1 LDQPQGARPRGS
13 YEPGLALVQCAF
25 LLLLA
30 PHLGFVPLWDS
41 SEYVEHC
48 LLPAIRDLRPFELNC
63 FGHPSMGYMGILAV
77 PQLLFGPSATVLN
90 LTNAL
95 LGIASIWGVF
105 AILRAVY
112 PECPPRD
119 RCLLTALYAFW
130 PAVAA
135 SCLNMSPDFGVLVFS
150 VVTVA
155 FLVQNDMARAA
166 IAGLFLVFSKE
177 SGVLLYGL
185 AVAAYVLLL
194 LRETRET
201 PGAPRRARA
210 SPWLLAVP
218 LAAFGLFAASRT
230 LVRRPVIF
238 AAPVEKGHLSL
249 DPRTVIAGVY
259 APAMWILN
267 GGWVLPLTF
276 VLAPI
281 VALLFPGPRRRWEK
295 LGIGKNRRTLFL
307 AVLLLGSAYGLTRYE
322 TFMNVRYLLPIYPF
336 LIALWFLPVTVL
348 TGESRARSVFLA
360 LCLAWIAAGVYRTT
374 DPVSKGVWGTFDFG
388 NHKILSLT
396 SLTGECCGFGRD
408 QLPYNLEFLKFGEIQ
423 GDIFAWIR
431 PEIATAL
438 VANRRADRTG
448 RVTPDGRRT
457 LRLDDTLTIR
467 FVTPENIEK
476 RLRRPETV
484 YFFAFPN
491 FSNAADLDRL
501 QQSYRIESIR
511 RFRRQGYEIPV
522 YVLRAK
528 KVQALS

>member
-1 LDQPQGARPRGS
+1 LEHFQSARLRDR
-13 YEPGLALVQCAF
+13 YDPGLALVQCAF

-41 SEYVEHC
+41 NEYAERC
-48 LLPAIRDLRPFELNC
+48 LLPAIHDMRPLELNC
-63 FGHPSMGYMGILAV
+63 WGHPSMGYMGILAV
-77 PQLLFGPSATVLN
+77 PQLFFGPSAIVLN

-95 LGIASIWGVF
+95 LGVASIWGVF
-105 AILRAVY
+105 SILRAIY

-130 PAVAA
+130 PAVLA

-155 FLVQNDMARAA
+155 FFLRNEMSGAA

-185 AVAAYVLLL
+185 AVAAYVVLLG
-194 LRETRET
+194 RGTRET
-201 PGAPRRARA
+201 PGSPRRGRA
-210 SPWLLAVP
+210 SWWLLASP
-218 LAAFGLFAASRT
+218 LVAFGLFSASRI

-238 AAPVEKGHLSL
+238 EALVEKGHLSL

-259 APAMWILN
+259 APAIWILN
-267 GGWVLPLTF
+267 GGWVLPLSL

-281 VALLFPGPRRRWEK
+281 VALLFPGPRRRWAK
-295 LGIGKNRRTLFL
+295 LGIGRDRRTLFL

-322 TFMNVRYLLPIYPF
+322 TFVNVRYLLPIYPF
-336 LIALWFLPVTVL
+336 LIVLWYLPLTVL
-348 TGESRARSVFLA
+348 SGESRARSVCLA
-360 LCLAWIAAGVYRTT
+360 LGLVWIAAGIYRTT
-374 DPVSKGVWGTFDFG
+374 DPVSKRVWGTFDFG
-388 NHKILSLT
+388 EHKILSLT

-423 GDIFAWIR
+423 GDIFAWLR
-431 PEIATAL
+431 PEVTTAM

-467 FVTPENIEK
+467 FVTPENIER
-476 RLRRPETV
+476 RLRRPEIV

-491 FSNAADLDRL
+491 FSNDADLDRL

-511 RFRRQGYEIPV
+511 HFRRQGYEIPV

-528 KVQALS
+528 KGQA

>member
-1 LDQPQGARPRGS
+1 LVQLQGARPRGR
-13 YEPGLALVQCAF
+13 YDPGLALVQCAF

-41 SEYVEHC
+41 SEYVDHC
-48 LLPAIRDLRPFELNC
+48 LFPAIRDLNPLELNC
-63 FGHPSMGYMGILAV
+63 WGHPSMGYMGILAV
-77 PQLLFGPSATVLN
+77 PQLLFGPSALALN
-90 LTNAL
+90 VTNAL
-95 LGIASIWGVF
+95 LGAASIWGVF

-155 FLVQNDMARAA
+155 FLVRNEMARAA

-185 AVAAYVLLL
+185 AVASYVVLL
-194 LRETRET
+194 RPETRE
-201 PGAPRRARA
+201 PSGFPRRGRT
-210 SPWLLAVP
+210 SWWLLAAP
-218 LAAFGLFAASRT
+218 LVAFGLFTASRV
-230 LVRRPVIF
+230 LFRRPAVF
-238 AAPVEKGHLSL
+238 EALVEKGHLSF
-249 DPRTVIAGVY
+249 DPRTVVAGVY

-267 GGWVLPLTF
+267 GGWVLALTF

-281 VALLFPGPRRRWEK
+281 AALLLPGPRRRWEK
-295 LGIGKNRRTLFL
+295 LGIGKNRRTFFL
-307 AVLLLGSAYGLTRYE
+307 AALLVGSAYGLTRYE
-322 TFMNVRYLLPIYPF
+322 TFVNVRYLLPVYPF
-336 LIALWFLPVTVL
+336 LIVLWFLPVTVL

-360 LCLAWIAAGVYRTT
+360 LVLVWIAAGVYRTT
-374 DPVSKGVWGTFDFG
+374 DPVSKRVWGTFGFG
-388 NHKILSLT
+388 EHKILALT

-423 GDIFAWIR
+423 GDIFASIR
-431 PEIATAL
+431 PGITTAL

-467 FVTPENIEK
+467 FVTAESIEK
-476 RLRRPETV
+476 RLRPPAIV

-491 FSNAADLDRL
+491 FDNAADLDRL
-501 QQSYRIESIR
+501 QRAYRIESIG

-522 YVLRAK
+522 YVLRARTS
-528 KVQALS
+528 QDLS